1 MRQPAAGPRVVVVDA
16 SVALKWAF
24 DDEEHVEQALAL
36 RDDFLVRGTVALAAP
51 SLFAYELVNGICS
64 AINRHR
70 LERSLGSQVLQI
82 MAEIQVDLEP
92 PRLNRVFEI
101 ALDCSLSAYDRA
113 YVALAEALSADLWT
127 ADRLL
132 FERGREQFPWVRWI
146 GDYPL

>member
-1 MRQPAAGPRVVVVDA
+1 MRQAADPRVVVVDA

-24 DDEEHVEQALAL
+24 DDEEHVAQALAL

-51 SLFAYELVNGICS
+51 GLFVYELVNGICS

-70 LERSLGSQVLQI
+70 LERSLGSQVLQV
-82 MAEIQVDLEP
+82 MAEIQVDLRAP
-92 PRLNRVFEI
+92 QMGRMFEI
-101 ALDCSLSAYDRA
+101 ALDCGLSAYDSS
-113 YVALAEALSADLWT
+113 YLALAEALAADLLT

-132 FERGREQFPWVRWI
+132 FERGREKFPRVRWI